1 MNTTKIERIQKQIQ
15 KIKNKKDTLILN
27 LDETYKYILNYILK
41 HKTYINYQKINTLL
55 NKDNSL
61 SKYIQVVDSESD
73 EDINIS
79 QLYANMLI
87 YIKELS
93 EKEISNQEIIDIDQK
108 IVDKQN
114 QILYGNNRKTKLN
127 DQKKK
132 LTTDYINIPTKLLQ
146 NLVVEKTNIFN
157 VINRIELLEELN
169 NNEFCDNFKLIYLD
183 NNSLQKDILFK
194 KNEIKGQNK
203 IINQMKE
210 QNLKCRQD
218 TVKRIQK
225 FKQSKKN
232 IEQEKNKLNQHI
244 NNIHFSINKNINN
257 MNKLKL
263 EIRLSNQ
270 QLNEDNYQV
279 NKELIDYKLN
289 QIRVIKKK
297 VDYLNLD
304 KNRHL
309 RELSNYIKSLNENL
323 DKPKVIT
330 KHEISQQKN
339 KLCSLISE
347 LNNLNSAKDNNIRK
361 QKELILDNMLYNIKL
376 NEEFER
382 SEERLIIISKRIDNS
397 LTTNKIKLIKELEQI
412 DNKIGVEDQNK
423 IKNLEDIETLN
434 NTKKTKFRDL
444 YFLKEKIIIINK
456 IKKSITDINVDL
468 NSYEK
473 IIK

>member
-169 NNEFCDNFKLIYLD
+169 NNEFFDNFKLIYLD

>member
-108 IVDKQN
+108 NVDKQN

-157 VINRIELLEELN
+157 VIDRIKQLEELN
-169 NNEFCDNFKLIYLD
+169 NNEFCNNFELIYLD
-183 NNSLQKDILFK
+183 NNKLQKEILTK
-194 KNEIKGQNK
+194 KKEIDTQNE

-218 TVKRIQK
+218 KVKQIQR

-232 IEQEKNKLNQHI
+232 IDQEKNKLHQHI
-244 NNIHFSINKNINN
+244 NNIDISINDHITN
-257 MNKLKL
+257 MNNLKL
-263 EIRLSNQ
+263 EIRLLNQ
-270 QLNEDNYQV
+270 QIAEDNYQV
-279 NKELIDYKLN
+279 NTELIDSKNN
-289 QIRVIKKK
+289 QISLIKKK
-297 VDYLNLD
+297 VDYLNLE
-304 KNRHL
+304 KNRYS
-309 RELSNYIKSLNENL
+309 RELSNYIKNLNERL
-323 DKPKVIT
+323 DKPKIIT

-339 KLCSLISE
+339 KVYSLMSQ
-347 LNNLNSAKDNNIRK
+347 LNNLNSAKNNNIKK

-468 NSYEK
+468 KSYEK

>member
-79 QLYANMLI
+79 QLYDNMLI

-127 DQKKK
+127 DQKKI

-157 VINRIELLEELN
+157 VIDRIKQLEELN
-169 NNEFCDNFKLIYLD
+169 NNEFCNNFELIYLD
-183 NNSLQKDILFK
+183 NNKLQKEILTK
-194 KNEIKGQNK
+194 KKEIDTQNE

-218 TVKRIQK
+218 KVKQIQR

-232 IEQEKNKLNQHI
+232 IDQEKNKLHQHI
-244 NNIHFSINKNINN
+244 NNIDISINDHITN
-257 MNKLKL
+257 MNNLKL
-263 EIRLSNQ
+263 EIRLLNQ
-270 QLNEDNYQV
+270 QIAEDNYQV
-279 NKELIDYKLN
+279 NTELIDSKNN
-289 QIRVIKKK
+289 QISLIKKK
-297 VDYLNLD
+297 VDYLNLE
-304 KNRHL
+304 KNRYS
-309 RELSNYIKSLNENL
+309 RELSNYIKNLNERL
-323 DKPKVIT
+323 DKPKIIT

-339 KLCSLISE
+339 KVYSLMSQ
-347 LNNLNSAKDNNIRK
+347 LNNLNSAKNNNIKK

-468 NSYEK
+468 KSYEK